1 MANIYESDNFNII
14 SVHTYSTENWNEYQQ
29 QNITTSGLLAKIQRL
44 PLDQFP
50 YETDVFIN
58 SDDGLNYNCTK
69 EEFLAAA
76 PAIITSK
83 LTEFDSEFSGN
94 EYTPLSTESM
104 TQNFT

>member
-1 MANIYESDNFNII
+1 MANIYESDDFNII
-14 SVHTYSTENWNEYQQ
+14 SVHTYGAENWDEYNQ
-29 QNITTSGLLAKIQRL
+29 QNTTTYCLLAKVQRL
-44 PLDQFP
+44 PLAQFP
-50 YETDVFIN
+50 NETDVFIN

-83 LTEFDSEFSGN
+83 LTEFDSEFSGEEN
-94 EYTPLSTESM
+94 TPLSTESL